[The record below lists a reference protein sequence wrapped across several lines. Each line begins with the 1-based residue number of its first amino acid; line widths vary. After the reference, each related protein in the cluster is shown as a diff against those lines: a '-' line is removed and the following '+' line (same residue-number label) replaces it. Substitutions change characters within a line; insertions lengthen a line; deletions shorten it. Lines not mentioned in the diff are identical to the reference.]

1 MTHGGLPEV
10 DALHWDGSTY
20 HKIGVIVYL
29 LMSGNS
35 KKAAEGYREFHALKR
50 MFMAEEF
57 DRMISSLDDFRREK
71 NMVTLSAM
79 VEAVGNKIVESG
91 EVKSID
97 QQPEDLPAWKPE
109 PVVCAPVA
117 IKKEKVEQM
126 DLFTT
131 MVT

>member
-1 MTHGGLPEV
+1 MTTHGGLPDA

-20 HKIGVIVYL
+20 HKMGVIVYL
-29 LMSGNS
+29 LMSGNAR
-35 KKAAEGYREFHALKR
+35 KAQEGYREFYALKR
-50 MFMAEEF
+50 MFMTEEF

-97 QQPEDLPAWKPE
+97 HQPEDLPEWKPE
-109 PVVCAPVA
+109 PVV

-126 DLFTT
+126 DLFIN